1 MVDTH
6 THLNFQAFD
15 QDWQQVVEKSLQ
27 SGVTRMIIVG
37 TDIDSSQKAIKMA
50 STHPALFASVGIH
63 PHHSRQWAGMANDPA
78 SPARLASKRAGGQLT
93 ITNAI
98 KELRKLAKN
107 KKVVAIGEVG
117 LDYHHYQKSKHEDKE
132 VSPQLINL
140 QKELLLAQIKLAA
153 KLDKPLILHSRE
165 AKTDVLDLIENW
177 KLEIGNSI
185 TGVFHCFDGSK
196 KYAQKIIDAGFYIS
210 FTGNI
215 TYNDNRANIAKSI
228 PLDRLLLETDC
239 PFMKPRPNTGDE
251 LRALP
256 SDVKITGQLHAK
268 TRGLTELEV
277 FDTTTKN
284 ANLLFK
290 LASELD

>member
-15 QDWQQVVEKSLQ
+15 NDWQEIVDQSLKA
-27 SGVTRMIIVG
+27 GVTKMIIVG
-37 TDIDSSQKAIKMA
+37 TDLDSSQKAVAMA
-50 STHPALFASVGIH
+50 SDHPALYTSVGIH
-63 PHHSRQWAGMANDPA
+63 PHHVRAMLGKSNIKFQISKLIN
-78 SPARLASKRAGGQLT
+78 RLG
-93 ITNAI
+93 
-98 KELRKLAKN
+98 KLATN

-117 LDYHHYQKSKHEDKE
+117 LDYHYYQKSKHENKE
-132 VSPQLINL
+132 VSPQLIDL

-177 KLEIGNSI
+177 KLKIGNSI

-196 KYAQKIIDAGFYIS
+196 KYARKIIAAGFYFS

-215 TYNDNRANIAKSI
+215 TYNDGRAIVAKSI

-251 LRALP
+251 LRSLP
-256 SDVKITGQLHAK
+256 SDVKITGLSHAK
-268 TRGLTELEV
+268 TRGLTESEV

-284 ANLLFK
+284 ANSLFK
-290 LASELD
+290 LR